1 MPCSPIPRVGV
12 FRAGR
17 ECANDIRSA
26 AGEPV
31 RICQNDHRLR
41 VVRTLGYDP
50 LVGWDDDLG
59 HVAIWLRRT
68 RQLLRAR
75 LRRKRSH
82 TIDQCTDV
90 PSESILF
97 DDLSQAGLRGGW
109 TRFHAPILFDRSF
122 RISHASRRARGVTL
136 PTRPKPSTIAVL
148 MLAED
153 ADRTSVLRAQ
163 LAMVLPQA
171 TVTTSDSS
179 SLTEGA
185 MPEADVA
192 VVAIGSVT
200 QQAPADALRLLR
212 ARGFGGPIVIV
223 SASPDESGLHV
234 LMHSL
239 GAVGVSR
246 AVVDGAPTELGAAV
260 IGALGTRSSAA
271 SAQLTHARRV
281 FAAGQVALSLQHGIN
296 NPLAALLAEAQLLQL
311 EELTSEQRA
320 SVDRMVELCRRVV
333 ALVRRLDALAE
344 GT

>member
-1 MPCSPIPRVGV
+1 
-12 FRAGR
+12 
-17 ECANDIRSA
+17 
-26 AGEPV
+26 
-31 RICQNDHRLR
+31 
-41 VVRTLGYDP
+41 
-50 LVGWDDDLG
+50 
-59 HVAIWLRRT
+59 
-68 RQLLRAR
+68 
-75 LRRKRSH
+75 
-82 TIDQCTDV
+82 
-90 PSESILF
+90 
-97 DDLSQAGLRGGW
+97 
-109 TRFHAPILFDRSF
+109 
-122 RISHASRRARGVTL
+122 
-136 PTRPKPSTIAVL
+136 

-163 LAMVLPQA
+163 LSMVLPQA

-179 SLTEGA
+179 SLMEGA

-192 VVAIGSVT
+192 VVDIGAVT
-200 QQAPADALRLLR
+200 QHAPADALRLLR

-223 SASPDESGLHV
+223 SASPDESGLPV
-234 LMHSL
+234 LMRSL

-311 EELTSEQRA
+311 EDLTSEQRA